1 MEINIDPNVLLSIMN
16 MKLRNYYRSLDEL
29 CEDLNINQQEL
40 ITKLETIDYI
50 YQERKNQFVAK
61 MDK

>member
-1 MEINIDPNVLLSIMN
+1 MEINIDPNVLVSIIN

-40 ITKLETIDYI
+40 IAKLESIDYI
-50 YQERKNQFVAK
+50 YQERKNQFIAK
-61 MDK
+61 IA